1 MFVFYGGDLCY
12 YPEAFSYINEAK
24 CGHLAR
30 DESHGEKRHRIPKSD
45 GSDEHIKAEDLTVGM
60 ELTIY
65 GKTIKVRSAPAS
77 SGLRR
82 LSRLI

>member
-1 MFVFYGGDLCY
+1 MKPNVGIC
-12 YPEAFSYINEAK
+12 PVINPTGK
-24 CGHLAR
+24 
-30 DESHGEKRHRIPKSD
+30 KRHRIPKSD